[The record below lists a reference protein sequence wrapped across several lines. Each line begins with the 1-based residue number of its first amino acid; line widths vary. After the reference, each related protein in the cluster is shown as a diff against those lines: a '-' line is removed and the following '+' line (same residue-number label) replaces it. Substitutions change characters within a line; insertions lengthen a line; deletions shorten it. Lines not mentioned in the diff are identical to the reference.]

1 MTAPVQVGPST
12 VGGPDPSCDRILSH
26 QLREV
31 LQLAA
36 NGYSNKRIGTE
47 LHKTENTVKSQMAKI
62 MRILHAADRTQAVTV
77 GARLGLITIGD
88 GHHMYG
94 PPSVEQLLILVAR
107 AERKGALND
116 IEGNRLREGIR
127 YLATKRVQ
135 EDRAIAALEN
145 TMVVELR
152 RKYSNARKEAWRW
165 KQKASESDGSGE
177 AQDALR
183 RVVELARRWKNIPAK
198 RQAGAS
204 VLAAITNRYED

>member
-1 MTAPVQVGPST
+1 MST
-12 VGGPDPSCDRILSH
+12 EVGGPDPSCDRILSD

-36 NGYSNKRIGTE
+36 NGYSNKRIGLQ
-47 LHKTENTVKSQMAKI
+47 LHKTENTIKSQMAKI
-62 MRILHAADRTQAVTV
+62 MRILHANDRTQAVTV
-77 GARLGLITIGD
+77 GARLGLITLGD

-127 YLATKRVQ
+127 YLATKRRQ
-135 EDRAIAALEN
+135 EDRETAALEN
-145 TMVVELR
+145 TMVAELR

-165 KQKASESDGSGE
+165 KRQAAEAGGGD
-177 AQDALR
+177 AQDAVR
-183 RVVELARRWKNIPAK
+183 RVTELARRWKNIPAK

>member
-1 MTAPVQVGPST
+1 MTAPVQVGPSSPH
-12 VGGPDPSCDRILSH
+12 GGPAPSCDRILSN
-26 QLREV
+26 QLRQV

-36 NGYSNKRIGTE
+36 NGYSNKRIGGE

-62 MRILHAADRTQAVTV
+62 MRILHANDRAQAVAV

-94 PPSVEQLLILVAR
+94 PPSVEQLMILVAR
-107 AERKGALND
+107 AERKGALSD

-127 YLATKRVQ
+127 YLATKRSQ
-135 EDRAIAALEN
+135 EDREAAEAEN
-145 TMVVELR
+145 ILVAELR

-165 KQKASESDGSGE
+165 KQQAAESGGGE

-198 RQAGAS
+198 RQAGVS
-204 VLAAITNRYED
+204 VLAVIANRYED